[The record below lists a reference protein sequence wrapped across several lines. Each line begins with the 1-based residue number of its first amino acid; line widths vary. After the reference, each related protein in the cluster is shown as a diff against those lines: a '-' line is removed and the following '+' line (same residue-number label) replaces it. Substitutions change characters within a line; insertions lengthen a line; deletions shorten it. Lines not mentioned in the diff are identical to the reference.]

1 LLSSIPSIHL
11 IPDLQGDNLI
21 LDLEDFLL
29 LGLKTLTN
37 LKTELEVFGETVLSA
52 GFGVRFEG
60 VCAQGTPFEGL
71 QVVDELL
78 VSAQIQ
84 LQVFQFQTADLLV
97 TYKRRKRGER
107 KKGANKGYTLH
118 LSLRISC

>member
-1 LLSSIPSIHL
+1 MLSSVPSIHL
-11 IPDLQGDNLI
+11 IPDLQGDYFI

-37 LKTELEVFGETVLSA
+37 LKAELEVFGETVLSA
-52 GFGVRFEG
+52 GLGVRFEG

-78 VSAQIQ
+78 VSTQIQ
-84 LQVFQFQTADLLV
+84 LQVFQFQAADLLV
-97 TYKRRKRGER
+97 THKRRNRGE
-107 KKGANKGYTLH
+107 GA
-118 LSLRISC
+118 